1 MSGLILTHMQ
11 KREILIM
18 LNFVLDAERNF
29 EGQLDDIGFFGAWS
43 LDSAA
48 ANGTYSLQHSKLGET
63 VI

>member
-1 MSGLILTHMQ
+1 MQ

-48 ANGTYSLQHSKLGET
+48 ANGAYSLQHSKLGET
-63 VI
+63 VV